1 MKEVSR
7 FKRKPIAEWLQEVD
21 YSDNPNYIPSN
32 FALEFLTF
40 IKLVNGGEGEEN
52 VSPVI
57 HLKMLDKLD
66 GGLRNVANMIFRGA
80 GKTTLMAEYLILFLA
95 VYGRM
100 PSFGKV
106 KLVLYVSDSIDN
118 GVKSMRKNLESRWES
133 SEFLQKYL
141 PKEGLKLTDIRWEF
155 KNINGTKF
163 VVKGY
168 GAKALPLT
176 AKLYTEDGF
185 TTIGDCS
192 IGDWVY
198 SPEGELRQIT
208 KKSEIFN
215 KPMYRINL
223 RDGRSIDVSDDHI
236 NSVVLNTQPNGYA
249 RYEEYDISTTDLLE
263 QQLWHNTRGYDLAF
277 IKNTE
282 AVKYPQKELP
292 IDPYTFGLI
301 LGDGSVRPNGSVT
314 IHSHKDDWKFYK
326 NHIPYK
332 QGKVQVDSRNSNV
345 LSVGILNLY
354 KETKTLG
361 INCHGDN
368 KFIPMVYQRG
378 SIEQRLALLQGLM
391 DTDGTVLPNGRCQY
405 TSNSQQLIEDIAELV
420 RSLGGTAHISH
431 RLKYWKLEITLQDMT
446 CARLPRKASRLQNK
460 ERYRGMI
467 GIESITPIESVPSQ
481 CIAIDSESH
490 QYLTDG
496 YVRTHNTGI
505 RGVKEMGTRP
515 QMAILDDLVSNDD
528 SRSPTVIQAIKDTVG
543 QAIKYA
549 LHPKK
554 SKTIWLGT
562 PFNAND
568 PLYEAMESGAWDVS
582 VYPICEKFPCTREE
596 FKGAWEDRF
605 DYDYVEAMYQEALA
619 QGMVNGFYQ
628 ELMLQIMSDED
639 RLVVDGDLRW
649 FTLKN
654 LMDNKNN
661 FNFYIT
667 TDFATSEKQ
676 SADFSFISVWAVNN
690 KGNYFWVDGICKRQ
704 TMDKNIDDLFL
715 FANKYKPMSVGIE
728 VSGQQGGFIPW
739 IEKEMMTRNI
749 YFLLASSSNES
760 KPGIRPHGTKLERFN
775 IVVPDFKLGR
785 FHFPV
790 EKKLTI
796 PVKEML
802 LEISQASI
810 GGLKSKHDDAIDTI
824 SMLSLMQIWLPSEES
839 NWMKSKSDIW
849 GMEVAESRSSL
860 NNYIV

>member
-163 VVKGY
+163 VAKGY
-168 GAKALPLT
+168 GAK
-176 AKLYTEDGF
+176 
-185 TTIGDCS
+185 
-192 IGDWVY
+192 
-198 SPEGELRQIT
+198 
-208 KKSEIFN
+208 
-215 KPMYRINL
+215 
-223 RDGRSIDVSDDHI
+223 
-236 NSVVLNTQPNGYA
+236 
-249 RYEEYDISTTDLLE
+249 
-263 QQLWHNTRGYDLAF
+263 
-277 IKNTE
+277 
-282 AVKYPQKELP
+282 
-292 IDPYTFGLI
+292 
-301 LGDGSVRPNGSVT
+301 
-314 IHSHKDDWKFYK
+314 
-326 NHIPYK
+326 
-332 QGKVQVDSRNSNV
+332 
-345 LSVGILNLY
+345 
-354 KETKTLG
+354 
-361 INCHGDN
+361 
-368 KFIPMVYQRG
+368 
-378 SIEQRLALLQGLM
+378 
-391 DTDGTVLPNGRCQY
+391 
-405 TSNSQQLIEDIAELV
+405 
-420 RSLGGTAHISH
+420 
-431 RLKYWKLEITLQDMT
+431 
-446 CARLPRKASRLQNK
+446 
-460 ERYRGMI
+460 
-467 GIESITPIESVPSQ
+467 
-481 CIAIDSESH
+481 
-490 QYLTDG
+490 
-496 YVRTHNTGI
+496 TGI

-582 VYPICEKFPCTREE
+582 VYPICEKFHCTREE

-802 LEISQASI
+802 LEISQAAI

-839 NWMKSKSDIW
+839 NWMKSKGDIW